1 MKRGLGSGVEVI
13 GTISHCTSAPAVW
26 ASTWGLWYLPPGGG
40 VGQSQLVPEHPCLL
54 WQLGEVPGPST
65 ALSRAGLGSAS
76 LSSPLTHHPSG
87 SKYGLGCSL
96 TPEKQVDADSLL
108 FE

>member
-13 GTISHCTSAPAVW
+13 GTISHCTSAPTVW

-54 WQLGEVPGPST
+54 WRWERSQAPPL
-65 ALSRAGLGSAS
+65 LRAGLA
-76 LSSPLTHHPSG
+76 LALPPSPAP
-87 SKYGLGCSL
+87 
-96 TPEKQVDADSLL
+96 
-108 FE
+108 